1 MSYILH
7 DVGSGTIAPD
17 YSAPT
22 GPLDVTDWPIEHI
35 TDQVNRAL
43 ARLLSQYKDK
53 QRIRDLLGA
62 FVEEIQLL
70 DTRAFEYI
78 EAHTL
83 DDAPAHLLTAF
94 GEIVGLVKQ
103 REGGYDFRTQ
113 VRTQIVVNRG
123 SGEIENLIEVIQTL
137 TGASDAEITILDF
150 ENMEV
155 RITLAEPMT
164 SEEHARQLNYFLQKA
179 KPAGVRLWIEYLTAA
194 PASSFCFADG
204 LTATTDAGA
213 GWSDVAMS
221 TGGKMAGGF

>member
-1 MSYILH
+1 MSYVLN
-7 DVGSGTIAPD
+7 DVGSNTIAPD

-22 GPLDVTDWPIEHI
+22 GPIDITDWPIEHI

-43 ARLLSQYKDK
+43 ARLTSQYRDK

-70 DTRAFEYI
+70 DTRAFELI

-83 DDAPAHLLTAF
+83 DDAPAHMLTAF

-123 SGEIENLIEVIQTL
+123 SGEVENLIEVIQTL
-137 TGASDAEITILDF
+137 TGASDAEIVLLDF

-155 RITLAEPMT
+155 RIALAEPMA

-179 KPAGVRLWIEYLTAA
+179 KPAGVRLWLEYLTAA
-194 PASSFCFADG
+194 PTSSFRFAAG
-204 LTATTDAGA
+204 LTATISAGT
-213 GWSDVAMS
+213 GWGDVAMS
-221 TGGKMAGGF
+221 TGGKMAGGY